1 MTASRIVVTLLLAAV
16 LPAGGCGAPPPD
28 APAADDSSNVTTFL
42 GSAED
47 DERFARA
54 DAPRE
59 FRFPD
64 DHGAHPEYRTEWWYL
79 TGNLETGSGR
89 HFGFQMTFFRFAI
102 AADPAARPSAWAA
115 DQLWMAHFA
124 VTDTAAGR
132 FYADEKFERQALGLA
147 GARSTPFR
155 VWLDDWE
162 LASTDD
168 GAGDEGGEAWFPLRL
183 VANGDGFGLD
193 LEIAKGKPL
202 VLQGEDGLD
211 PKGPEPGNASYYYSF
226 TRLPAAGRVRTG
238 GDEYTVDGLVW
249 MDREW
254 STSVLGPGVEGWNW
268 FAIQLDDGYDLM
280 VYRLR
285 TQDGG
290 TAPDSGGVLVDPA
303 GEVVAR
309 YGADQMTLEP
319 VDDWVSPVTGIR
331 YTVGWRL
338 RVPDIGVDLAIE
350 PRIARQELDL
360 SVRYWEGAIVVRG
373 ERGGRAVTGAGY
385 AEHAGVSA
393 R

>member
-1 MTASRIVVTLLLAAV
+1 MTMAAPRTIVTLLLTAA
-16 LPAGGCGAPPPD
+16 LLAGGCGAPPAD
-28 APAADDSSNVTTFL
+28 ESAAGDSSNVTTFL

-47 DERFARA
+47 DERYARA

-59 FRFPD
+59 FRFPE
-64 DHGAHPEYRTEWWYL
+64 DHGAHPDYRTEWWYL
-79 TGNLETGSGR
+79 TGNLQTESGR

-102 AADPAARPSAWAA
+102 AAEPAERASAWAT

-124 VTDTAAGR
+124 VTDTEAGR
-132 FYADEKFERQALGLA
+132 FHADEKFERQALGLA
-147 GARSTPFR
+147 GAETTPFR

-162 LASTDD
+162 LASTGD
-168 GAGDEGGEAWFPLRL
+168 GGWFPLRL
-183 VANGDGFGLD
+183 VADGGGFALD
-193 LEIAKGKPL
+193 LEIAAGKPL

-238 GDEYTVDGLVW
+238 DDDYAVDGLVW

-280 VYRLR
+280 YYRLR
-285 TQDGG
+285 QTDGG
-290 TAPDSGGVLVDPA
+290 TAPHSGGILVDPD
-303 GEVVAR
+303 GQVVAR
-309 YGADQMTLEP
+309 YGASEARLEATGY
-319 VDDWVSPVTGIR
+319 WTSPQTSVR
-331 YTVGWRL
+331 YTVAWRL
-338 RVPDIGVDLAIE
+338 QVPRLGIDLDVT
-350 PRIARQELDL
+350 PRLPEQELDVA
-360 SVRYWEGAIVVRG
+360 VRYWEGAIIVDG
-373 ERGGRAVTGAGY
+373 ERDGGRVSGVGY

-393 R
+393 RGE